1 MTLLPLSLLALI
13 GSSYGL
19 SIPFER
25 RSTTARSTTVSVN
38 SNYNGNLG
46 FSNGAGFL
54 YTATIYVQGQP
65 FQVQI
70 DSGSSDLWL
79 DTCNVTLD
87 GLQDTGTTGS
97 ISYVDGS
104 SATGPIVLANVSFGE
119 FTVGGQAFINAPGS
133 NATTPG
139 FDSGLLGVGPPGASS
154 VFDQLINT
162 TYDGLPFLVNVFAQ
176 DPDEPNFMTF
186 FLSRSDAGITQGG
199 VMSIGELIA
208 DYVSVLDQPK
218 LPVVSATSW
227 EAFMDGV
234 YVNGK
239 FFTGH
244 SESAFG
250 ITAEPGKDQTTIILD
265 TGTSLAT
272 APRYY
277 VDAMYKDVPGSK
289 FNKSIGYYTLPC
301 DTRLNVSM
309 AFGSSKYPMDPIDLT
324 TIQVNS
330 DGSFFCVGTF
340 APTPDNAGVDFIL
353 GDSFMRN
360 VYSLFSY
367 GSNFTGNGDELPYM
381 QILSITDHDK
391 AWAKFDYANA
401 QRLIQ
406 SEYETFAEM
415 YNITA
420 TYEAAPQTTTFSLVA
435 PTSGWQ
441 TASAVKTH
449 VHSSGGSSATAAP
462 KSSSSSGSSDDK
474 LGSDLAANLD
484 TSSSV
489 SSSGSDDWSAL
500 LRNSYIVI
508 GLLGGA
514 ILLLL
519 GVLIKLWVGNRN
531 NKYSPVGS
539 TIPPAAFQR
548 LYEPEKDEAFTTPY
562 DDLARP
568 TGSH

>member
-70 DSGSSDLWL
+70 DSGRHRNNRFHKLRVWPQL
-79 DTCNVTLD
+79 DWMHH
-87 GLQDTGTTGS
+87 DTQTAFDR
-97 ISYVDGS
+97 DGS

-162 TYDGLPFLVNVFAQ
+162 TYDGFPFLVNVFAQ

-208 DYVSVLDQPK
+208 DYVSVLEQPK

-340 APTPDNAGVDFIL
+340 APTPDDAGV
-353 GDSFMRN
+353 GG
-360 VYSLFSY
+360 Y